1 MPVARRK
8 RVEAVETQ
16 LAPEYSVVLKDP
28 AMKAPQSLD
37 DVCKTPNRE
46 AAVYRGLYTQLNAPR
61 HHDNEDRLMYS
72 RSHYGWG
79 DFHAYATGVLDGH
92 DGAMAS
98 EFLSNSLPALLLKKI
113 FASKAQLMPSIISAF
128 DQLESELEKTRTTS
142 GSCVA
147 LNCLF
152 GRYIINCNLG
162 DSRVCYMPLNP
173 LDQTPQPGKFT
184 WLSRDLK
191 ASAPYERDRI
201 RAAGGQV
208 IDGRVA
214 GILEPSRTIG
224 DFDVKARCPKNVI
237 TPIPELRFCDL
248 LVTGRPA
255 TDTSMSQGGCGIV
268 ISATD
273 GVWDECGAAE
283 ISAVVNAN
291 MTAVRRLQEAMVH
304 ALSSGKQSQQ
314 NADASVLT
322 TIATQIVKTA
332 VEKGSGDDC
341 TCECLIVM
349 CAGQ

>member
-1 MPVARRK
+1 MPVTRRK

-16 LAPEYSVVLKDP
+16 LAPLYTDQVEKSD
-28 AMKAPQSLD
+28 APRSLD
-37 DVCKTPNRE
+37 DVSKSPSRE

-61 HHDNEDRLMYS
+61 HHDNEDRLMYN
-72 RSHYGWG
+72 RQHYGWG

-98 EFLSNSLPALLLKKI
+98 QFLSDSLPPLLLKKI
-113 FASKAQLMPSIISAF
+113 FASKAQLGPAITSAF

-152 GRYIINCNLG
+152 GRYIINANLG
-162 DSRVCYMPLNP
+162 DCRVAYVPLNP

-184 WLSRDLK
+184 WLSRDMK
-191 ASAPYERDRI
+191 ASSPHERDRI
-201 RAAGGQV
+201 RACGGQV

-224 DFDVKARCPKNVI
+224 DFDVKARCPKNTI
-237 TPIPELRFCDL
+237 TPIPELRLADL
-248 LVTGRPA
+248 LTTGRRA
-255 TDTSMSQGGCGIV
+255 DDTSMQAGGAAVIV
-268 ISATD
+268 SATD

-283 ISAVVNAN
+283 IAAVVNAN
-291 MTAVRRLQEAMVH
+291 MSGIRRLQEGMGAAIAH
-304 ALSSGKQSQQ
+304 GKQSQQ
-314 NADASVLT
+314 NQDASVLT

-341 TCECLIVM
+341 TCEVLLVM